1 MKLREMN
8 SERLIKNLLR
18 EDVEDASKLLGL
30 ALKKTQEQLFANL
43 DYEINS
49 AEFIKFLSL
58 VDERKNGKPFAYIKG
73 TQGFYE
79 HEFLVSPSTLI
90 PRPETELLIDI
101 AIDSLDSEKKIKVL
115 DLGTGSGIIA
125 ITLSQQCPKWE
136 VSASDESSEALSLAK
151 LNAKSPI
158 NFYYGSWFEPLPKK
172 KFDLIVSNPPYISKK
187 DPHLKDLRFE
197 PMEALVSGNDGLED
211 IRLIIS
217 QSPQYLNKGGLLLLE
232 HGYDQ
237 KDRIIELLGDSF
249 KNIKTFK
256 DLNEIDRAIV
266 AELR

>member
-1 MKLREMN
+1 
-8 SERLIKNLLR
+8 LIKKLLR

-30 ALKKTQEQLFANL
+30 AINKTQEQLFANL

-49 AEFIKFLSL
+49 SEFIKFLSL
-58 VDERKNGKPFAYIKG
+58 VDQRKDGKPFAYIKG
-73 TQGFYE
+73 SQGFYDN
-79 HEFLVSPSTLI
+79 EFLVSPSTLI

-101 AIDSLDSEKKIKVL
+101 AIDSLDSEKKIKAL

-125 ITLSQQCPKWE
+125 ITLSQQCPKWD
-136 VSASDESSEALSLAK
+136 VSASDQSSKALTLAK
-151 LNAKSPI
+151 LNAKRPI
-158 NFYYGSWFEPLPKK
+158 NFYCGSWFEPLPKI
-172 KFDLIVSNPPYISKK
+172 KFDLIVSNPPYISEK
-187 DPHLKDLRFE
+187 DPHLEDLRFE

-217 QSPQYLNKGGLLLLE
+217 QSPQFLNKNGLLLLE

-237 KDRIIELLGDSF
+237 KDRIVDLMKESF
-249 KNIKTFK
+249 KSVRTFT
-256 DLNEIDRAIV
+256 DLNKVDRAIL

>member
-8 SERLIKNLLR
+8 SGRLIKNLLR
-18 EDVEDASKLLGL
+18 EDVEDASKLLGI

-43 DYEINS
+43 DYEISNC
-49 AEFIKFLSL
+49 EFENFISL

-158 NFYYGSWFEPLPKK
+158 NFYYGSWFKPLPKK

>member
-1 MKLREMN
+1 MD
-8 SERLIKNLLR
+8 SGRLIKNLLR

-30 ALKKTQEQLFANL
+30 AINKTQEQLFANL
-43 DYEINS
+43 DYALNS
-49 AEFIKFLSL
+49 SEFKKFFSL

-73 TQGFYE
+73 SQGFYE
-79 HEFLVSPSTLI
+79 HEFLVSTSTLI

-125 ITLSQQCPKWE
+125 ITLSQQCPKWD
-136 VSASDESSEALSLAK
+136 VSASDQSSKALTLAK
-151 LNAKSPI
+151 LNAKRPI
-158 NFYYGSWFEPLPKK
+158 NFYCGSWFEPLPKI
-172 KFDLIVSNPPYISKK
+172 KFDLIVSNPPYIRKK

>member
-1 MKLREMN
+1 MDSK
-8 SERLIKNLLR
+8 RLIKNLLR

-30 ALKKTQEQLFANL
+30 AINKTQEQLFANL
-43 DYEINS
+43 DYALNS
-49 AEFIKFLSL
+49 SEFKKFFSL

-73 TQGFYE
+73 SQGFYDN
-79 HEFLVSPSTLI
+79 EFLVSPSTLI

-125 ITLSQQCPKWE
+125 ITLSNHRPKWE
-136 VSASDESSEALSLAK
+136 VSACDQSSEALSVAK

-158 NFYYGSWFEPLPKK
+158 DFYCGSWFDPLPKK
-172 KFDLIVSNPPYISKK
+172 KFDLIVSNPPYISEK
-187 DPHLKDLRFE
+187 DPHLEDLRFE

-217 QSPQYLNKGGLLLLE
+217 QSPQFLNKNGLLLLE

-237 KDRIIELLGDSF
+237 KDRIIKLLEGSF
-249 KNIKTFK
+249 KNIKAFK
-256 DLNEIDRAIV
+256 DLNGIDRAII

>member
-1 MKLREMN
+1 
-8 SERLIKNLLR
+8 
-18 EDVEDASKLLGL
+18 
-30 ALKKTQEQLFANL
+30 
-43 DYEINS
+43 
-49 AEFIKFLSL
+49 
-58 VDERKNGKPFAYIKG
+58 
-73 TQGFYE
+73 
-79 HEFLVSPSTLI
+79 
-90 PRPETELLIDI
+90 
-101 AIDSLDSEKKIKVL
+101 
-115 DLGTGSGIIA
+115 LGTGSGIIA

-136 VSASDESSEALSLAK
+136 VSASDQSSEALSLAK

>member
-1 MKLREMN
+1 MN

-43 DYEINS
+43 DYEISNF
-49 AEFIKFLSL
+49 EFENFISL

-73 TQGFYE
+73 TQGFYG
-79 HEFLVSPSTLI
+79 HEFLVTPSTLI

-136 VSASDESSEALSLAK
+136 VSASDQSSEALSLAK

-197 PMEALVSGNDGLED
+197 PMEALISGNDGLED

>member
-1 MKLREMN
+1 MD

-30 ALKKTQEQLFANL
+30 AINKTQEQLFANL
-43 DYEINS
+43 DYALNS
-49 AEFIKFLSL
+49 SEFKKFFSL

-73 TQGFYE
+73 SQGFYE

-101 AIDSLDSEKKIKVL
+101 AIYSLDSEKKIKVL

-125 ITLSQQCPKWE
+125 ITLSQQCPKWD
-136 VSASDESSEALSLAK
+136 VSASDQSSKALTLAK
-151 LNAKSPI
+151 LNAKRPI
-158 NFYYGSWFEPLPKK
+158 NFYCGSWFEPLPKI
-172 KFDLIVSNPPYISKK
+172 KFNLIVSNPPYISKK
-187 DPHLKDLRFE
+187 APHLKDLRFE

>member
-1 MKLREMN
+1 MD

-30 ALKKTQEQLFANL
+30 AINKTQEQLFANL
-43 DYEINS
+43 DYALNS
-49 AEFIKFLSL
+49 SEFKKFFSL

-73 TQGFYE
+73 SQGFYE

-136 VSASDESSEALSLAK
+136 VSASDQSSEALSLAK

>member
-1 MKLREMN
+1 MD
-8 SERLIKNLLR
+8 SGRLIKNLLR

-30 ALKKTQEQLFANL
+30 AINKTQEQLFANL
-43 DYEINS
+43 DYALNNS
-49 AEFIKFLSL
+49 EFKKFFSL

-73 TQGFYE
+73 SQGFYE
-79 HEFLVSPSTLI
+79 LEFLVSPSTLI

-125 ITLSQQCPKWE
+125 ITLSQQCPNWD
-136 VSASDESSEALSLAK
+136 VSASDQSSKALTLAK
-151 LNAKSPI
+151 LNAKRPI
-158 NFYYGSWFEPLPKK
+158 NFYCGSWFEPLPKI
-172 KFDLIVSNPPYISKK
+172 KFDLIVSNPPYISEK
-187 DPHLKDLRFE
+187 DPHLEDLRFE

-217 QSPQYLNKGGLLLLE
+217 QSPQFLNKNGLLLLE

-237 KDRIIELLGDSF
+237 KDRIVDLMKESF
-249 KNIKTFK
+249 KSVRTFT
-256 DLNEIDRAIV
+256 DLNKVDRAIL

>member
-1 MKLREMN
+1 MS
-8 SERLIKNLLR
+8 SERLIKKLLR

-30 ALKKTQEQLFANL
+30 AINKTQEQLFANL

-49 AEFIKFLSL
+49 SEFIKFLSL
-58 VDERKNGKPFAYIKG
+58 VDQRKDGKPFAYIKG
-73 TQGFYE
+73 SQGFYDN
-79 HEFLVSPSTLI
+79 EFLVSPSTLI

-125 ITLSQQCPKWE
+125 ITLSQQCPNWDI
-136 VSASDESSEALSLAK
+136 SASDQSSKALTLAK
-151 LNAKSPI
+151 LNAKRPI
-158 NFYYGSWFEPLPKK
+158 NFYCGSWFEPLPKI
-172 KFDLIVSNPPYISKK
+172 KFDLIVSNPPYISEK
-187 DPHLKDLRFE
+187 DSHLEDLRFE

-217 QSPQYLNKGGLLLLE
+217 QSPQYLNTGGLLLLE

-237 KDRIIELLGDSF
+237 KDRIVDLMKESF
-249 KNIKTFK
+249 KSVRTFT
-256 DLNEIDRAIV
+256 DLNKVDRAIL

>member
-1 MKLREMN
+1 MD

-30 ALKKTQEQLFANL
+30 AINKTQEQLFANL
-43 DYEINS
+43 DYALNS
-49 AEFIKFLSL
+49 SEFKKFFSL

-73 TQGFYE
+73 SQGFYE
-79 HEFLVSPSTLI
+79 HEFLVSTSTLI

-136 VSASDESSEALSLAK
+136 VSASDQSSEALSLAK

>member
-1 MKLREMN
+1 MN
-8 SERLIKNLLR
+8 SGRLIKNLLR
-18 EDVEDASKLLGL
+18 KDVEDASKLLGL
-30 ALKKTQEQLFANL
+30 AINKTQEQLFANL
-43 DYEINS
+43 DYEVNS
-49 AEFIKFLSL
+49 SEFKKFLSL

-73 TQGFYE
+73 SQGFYE
-79 HEFLVSPSTLI
+79 HEFLVSSSTLI

-101 AIDSLDSEKKIKVL
+101 AIEKLDPEKKLKVL
-115 DLGTGSGIIA
+115 DLGTGGGIIA

-136 VSASDESSEALSLAK
+136 VSASDQSSEALVVAQ

-158 NFYYGSWFEPLPKK
+158 DFYCGSWFEPLPKK
-172 KFDLIVSNPPYISKK
+172 KFDLIVSNPPYISEK
-187 DPHLKDLRFE
+187 DPHLEDLRFE
-197 PMEALVSGNDGLED
+197 PIEALVSGNDGLDD

-237 KDRIIELLGDSF
+237 KKKIVKLLDKSF
-249 KNIKTFK
+249 TNIKSFQ
-256 DLNEIDRAIV
+256 DLNKVDRAIL

>member
-43 DYEINS
+43 DYEISNF
-49 AEFIKFLSL
+49 EFENFISL

-237 KDRIIELLGDSF
+237 KDRIVDLMKESF
-249 KNIKTFK
+249 KSVRTFT
-256 DLNEIDRAIV
+256 DLNKIDRAIL

>member
-1 MKLREMN
+1 MS
-8 SERLIKNLLR
+8 SERLIKKLLR

-30 ALKKTQEQLFANL
+30 AINKTQEQLFANL
-43 DYEINS
+43 DYALNS
-49 AEFIKFLSL
+49 SEFKKFFSL

-73 TQGFYE
+73 SQGFYE

-125 ITLSQQCPKWE
+125 ITLSQQCPKWD
-136 VSASDESSEALSLAK
+136 VSASDQSSKALTLAK
-151 LNAKSPI
+151 LNAKRPI
-158 NFYYGSWFEPLPKK
+158 NFYCGSWFEPLPKI

-217 QSPQYLNKGGLLLLE
+217 QSPQYLNTGGLLLLE

-237 KDRIIELLGDSF
+237 KDRIVDLMKESF
-249 KNIKTFK
+249 KSVRTFT
-256 DLNEIDRAIV
+256 DLNKIDRAIL

>member
-1 MKLREMN
+1 MD

-30 ALKKTQEQLFANL
+30 AINKTQEQLFANL
-43 DYEINS
+43 DYALNS
-49 AEFIKFLSL
+49 SEFKKFFSL

-73 TQGFYE
+73 SQGFYE

-125 ITLSQQCPKWE
+125 ITLSNHRPKWE
-136 VSASDESSEALSLAK
+136 VSACDQSSEALSVAK

-158 NFYYGSWFEPLPKK
+158 DFYCGSWFEPLPKK
-172 KFDLIVSNPPYISKK
+172 KFDFIVSNPPYISKK
-187 DPHLKDLRFE
+187 DPHLKDLCFE

-217 QSPQYLNKGGLLLLE
+217 QSPQYLNTGGLLLLE

-237 KDRIIELLGDSF
+237 RKKIIKLLDKSF
-249 KNIKTFK
+249 TNIKSFQ
-256 DLNEIDRAIV
+256 DLNKVDRAIL

>member
-1 MKLREMN
+1 MD
-8 SERLIKNLLR
+8 SGRLIKNLLR

-30 ALKKTQEQLFANL
+30 AINKTQEQLFANL
-43 DYEINS
+43 DYALNNS
-49 AEFIKFLSL
+49 EFKKFFSL

-73 TQGFYE
+73 SQGFYE
-79 HEFLVSPSTLI
+79 LEFLVSPSTLI

-125 ITLSQQCPKWE
+125 ITLSQQCPNWD
-136 VSASDESSEALSLAK
+136 VSASDQSSKALTLAK
-151 LNAKSPI
+151 LNAKRPI
-158 NFYYGSWFEPLPKK
+158 NFYCGSWFEPLPKI
-172 KFDLIVSNPPYISKK
+172 KFDLIVSNPPYISEK
-187 DPHLKDLRFE
+187 DPHLEDLRFE

-217 QSPQYLNKGGLLLLE
+217 QSPQFLNKNGLLLLE

-237 KDRIIELLGDSF
+237 KDKIIKLLEGSF
-249 KNIKTFK
+249 KNIRAFK
-256 DLNEIDRAIV
+256 DLNGIDRAII